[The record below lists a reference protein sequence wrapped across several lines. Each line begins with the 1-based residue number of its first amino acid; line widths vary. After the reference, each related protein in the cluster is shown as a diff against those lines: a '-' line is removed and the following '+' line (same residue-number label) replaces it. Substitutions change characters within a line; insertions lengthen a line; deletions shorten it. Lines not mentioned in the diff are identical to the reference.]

1 MDINVRMCICVHVYM
16 CVYVCVYMR
25 KGTDVE
31 ALDDRGISPL
41 RLAHSR
47 LKIAKSKE
55 DEGGLALTRKMEVGR
70 IVDMLKEFL
79 RATRSSKEETQGL
92 EELAG
97 KLSLCE
103 TPQQV
108 GVIKGIS
115 IMAVMFWFIFV

>member
-1 MDINVRMCICVHVYM
+1 MRMCICVHVYM